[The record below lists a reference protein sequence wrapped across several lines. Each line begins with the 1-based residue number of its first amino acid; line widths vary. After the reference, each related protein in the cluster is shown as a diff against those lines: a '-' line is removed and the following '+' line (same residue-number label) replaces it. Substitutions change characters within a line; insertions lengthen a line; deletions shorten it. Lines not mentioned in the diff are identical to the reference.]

1 MINLELYKIFV
12 FVAKEENITKASE
25 KLSISQPAV
34 TKHIKNLEEQLGVT
48 LFKRNKYGME
58 LTDKGRELYKEVS
71 ESILKI
77 YKAEERVRSNRNIHL
92 GSHVTMLSRMF
103 GKCIADYYE
112 LNPNSQIE
120 VTNETFNDMLNMLEN
135 QKLDIVLSKK
145 VDESVYNTNKIEF
158 IKLGL
163 LHDIFVINTNSRYKD
178 IVFSKEKLAQEKIYA
193 PKKTSL
199 TSINLM
205 KELKL
210 TADTENIKNIT
221 YTTMLGILK
230 TEDSIGI
237 ITKEYIKDELEE
249 NKLAILKTDFE
260 FEPMEFGIY
269 INTENKFKEL
279 KDLIKIMKKRVF
291 AGITVGYIC
300 ITYLYFT

>member
-25 KLSISQPAV
+25 KLNISQPAV
-34 TKHIKNLEEQLGVT
+34 TKHIKNLEEQLGIT

-58 LTDKGRELYKEVS
+58 LTKKGKELFDEI
-71 ESILKI
+71 EQPITTI
-77 YKAEERVRSNRNIHL
+77 FNAERKFTSSRNINL

-103 GKCIADYYE
+103 GKSIAEYYNI
-112 LNPNSQIE
+112 NPNSQIE

-163 LHDIFVINTNSRYKD
+163 LHDIFVINTNSKYKD
-178 IVFSKEKLAQEKIYA
+178 KIFSKEQLAKEKIYA
-193 PKKTSL
+193 PKKTSI

-205 KELKL
+205 KELNL
-210 TADTENIKNIT
+210 TDEMDNIKNIT

-230 TEDSIGI
+230 NEDGIGV
-237 ITKEYIKDELEE
+237 ITKEYIKEELKE

-260 FEPMEFGIY
+260 FKPMEFGIY
-269 INTENKFKEL
+269 INKENKFKEL
-279 KDLIKIMKKRVF
+279 KDLIKIMKNEFVQ
-291 AGITVGYIC
+291 I
-300 ITYLYFT
+300 

>member
-12 FVAKEENITKASE
+12 FVAKEGNITKASE
-25 KLSISQPAV
+25 KLNISQPAV

-158 IKLGL
+158 KKLGL

-237 ITKEYIKDELEE
+237 ITKEYIKDELEG

-269 INTENKFKEL
+269 INKENKFKEL
-279 KDLIKIMKKRVF
+279 KDLIKIMKNEFLQV
-291 AGITVGYIC
+291 
-300 ITYLYFT
+300 

>member
-12 FVAKEENITKASE
+12 FVAKEGNITKASE
-25 KLSISQPAV
+25 KLNISQPAV
-34 TKHIKNLEEQLGVT
+34 TKHIKNLEEQLGVN

-237 ITKEYIKDELEE
+237 ITKEYIKDELEG

-269 INTENKFKEL
+269 INKENKFKEL
-279 KDLIKIMKKRVF
+279 KDLIKIMKNEFLQV
-291 AGITVGYIC
+291 
-300 ITYLYFT
+300 

>member
-12 FVAKEENITKASE
+12 FVAKEGNITKASE
-25 KLSISQPAV
+25 KLNISQPAV

-237 ITKEYIKDELEE
+237 ITKEYIKDELEG

-260 FEPMEFGIY
+260 FEPMEFGVY
-269 INTENKFKEL
+269 INKENKFKEL
-279 KDLIKIMKKRVF
+279 KDLIKIMKNEFLQV
-291 AGITVGYIC
+291 
-300 ITYLYFT
+300 

>member
-25 KLSISQPAV
+25 KLNISQPAV
-34 TKHIKNLEEQLGVT
+34 TKHIKNLEEQLGIT

-58 LTDKGRELYKEVS
+58 LTKKGKELFDEI
-71 ESILKI
+71 EQPITTI
-77 YKAEERVRSNRNIHL
+77 FNAERKFTSSRNINL
-92 GSHVTMLSRMF
+92 GSHVTILSRMF
-103 GKCIADYYE
+103 GKCIAEYYNI
-112 LNPNSQIE
+112 NPNSQIE

-163 LHDIFVINTNSRYKD
+163 LHDIFVINTNSKYKD
-178 IVFSKEKLAQEKIYA
+178 KIFSKEQLAKEKIYA
-193 PKKTSL
+193 PKKTSI

-205 KELKL
+205 KELNL
-210 TADTENIKNIT
+210 TDEMDNIKNIT

-230 TEDSIGI
+230 NEDGIGV
-237 ITKEYIKDELEE
+237 ITKEYIKEELKE

-260 FEPMEFGIY
+260 FKPMEFGIY
-269 INTENKFKEL
+269 INKENKFKEL
-279 KDLIKIMKKRVF
+279 KDLIKIMKNEFVQ
-291 AGITVGYIC
+291 I
-300 ITYLYFT
+300 

>member
-12 FVAKEENITKASE
+12 FVAKEGNITKASE
-25 KLSISQPAV
+25 KLNISQPAV

-237 ITKEYIKDELEE
+237 ITKEYIKDELEG

-269 INTENKFKEL
+269 INKENNEK
-279 KDLIKIMKKRVF
+279 
-291 AGITVGYIC
+291 
-300 ITYLYFT
+300 

>member
-25 KLSISQPAV
+25 KLNISQPAV

-58 LTDKGRELYKEVS
+58 LTDKGRELYKEVG
-71 ESILKI
+71 EPIIKI
-77 YKAEERVRSNRNIHL
+77 YNAERKFRSSRNINL

-103 GKCIADYYE
+103 GKCIAEYYK
-112 LNPNSQIE
+112 LNPTSQIE

-163 LHDIFVINTNSRYKD
+163 LHDIFVINTNSKYKD
-178 IVFSKEKLAQEKIYA
+178 KIFNKEQLSKEKIYT
-193 PKKTSL
+193 PKRTSI
-199 TSINLM
+199 TTINLM
-205 KELKL
+205 KELNL
-210 TADTENIKNIT
+210 TDGMENIKNIT

-230 TEDSIGI
+230 TEDSIGL
-237 ITKEYIKDELEE
+237 ITKEYIKDELKE

-269 INTENKFKEL
+269 INKENKFKEL
-279 KDLIKIMKKRVF
+279 KDLIKIMKNEFLQV
-291 AGITVGYIC
+291 
-300 ITYLYFT
+300 

>member
-25 KLSISQPAV
+25 KLNISQPAV
-34 TKHIKNLEEQLGVT
+34 TKHIKNLEEQLGVN

-210 TADTENIKNIT
+210 TDGMENIKNIT

-230 TEDSIGI
+230 TEDSIGL
-237 ITKEYIKDELEE
+237 ITKEYIKDELKE
-249 NKLAILKTDFE
+249 NKLAILNTDFE

-269 INTENKFKEL
+269 INKENKFKEL
-279 KDLIKIMKKRVF
+279 KDLIKIMKNEFLQV
-291 AGITVGYIC
+291 
-300 ITYLYFT
+300 

>member
-269 INTENKFKEL
+269 VNTENKFKEL
-279 KDLIKIMKKRVF
+279 KDLIKIMKKEFLQV
-291 AGITVGYIC
+291 
-300 ITYLYFT
+300 

>member
-25 KLSISQPAV
+25 KLNISQPAV

-58 LTDKGRELYKEVS
+58 LTDKGRKLYKEVG
-71 ESILKI
+71 EPIIKI
-77 YKAEERVRSNRNIHL
+77 YNAERKFRSSRNINL

-103 GKCIADYYE
+103 GKCIAEYYK
-112 LNPNSQIE
+112 LNPTSQIE

-163 LHDIFVINTNSRYKD
+163 LHDIFVINTNSKYKD
-178 IVFSKEKLAQEKIYA
+178 KVFNKEKLAKEKIYT
-193 PKKTSL
+193 PKRTSI
-199 TSINLM
+199 TTINLM
-205 KELKL
+205 KELNL
-210 TADTENIKNIT
+210 TDGMGNIKNIT

-230 TEDSIGI
+230 TEDSIGL
-237 ITKEYIKDELEE
+237 ITKEYIKDELKE

-269 INTENKFKEL
+269 INKENKFKEL
-279 KDLIKIMKKRVF
+279 KDLIKIMKNEFLQV
-291 AGITVGYIC
+291 
-300 ITYLYFT
+300 

>member
-25 KLSISQPAV
+25 KLSIFQPAV

-269 INTENKFKEL
+269 VNTENKFKEL
-279 KDLIKIMKKRVF
+279 KDLIKIMKKEFLQV
-291 AGITVGYIC
+291 
-300 ITYLYFT
+300 

>member
-25 KLSISQPAV
+25 KLNISQPAV
-34 TKHIKNLEEQLGVT
+34 TKHIKNLEEQIGVT

-58 LTDKGRELYKEVS
+58 LTDKGRELYKEVG
-71 ESILKI
+71 EPIIKI
-77 YKAEERVRSNRNIHL
+77 YNAERKFRSSRNINL

-103 GKCIADYYE
+103 GKCIAEYYK
-112 LNPNSQIE
+112 LNPTSQIE

-163 LHDIFVINTNSRYKD
+163 LHDIFVINTNSKYKD
-178 IVFSKEKLAQEKIYA
+178 KVFNKKELAKEKIYT
-193 PKKTSL
+193 PKRTSI
-199 TSINLM
+199 TTINLM
-205 KELKL
+205 KELNL
-210 TADTENIKNIT
+210 TDGMENIKNIT

-230 TEDSIGI
+230 TEDSIGL
-237 ITKEYIKDELEE
+237 ITKEYIKDELKE

-269 INTENKFKEL
+269 INKENKFKEL
-279 KDLIKIMKKRVF
+279 KDLIKIMKNEFLQV
-291 AGITVGYIC
+291 
-300 ITYLYFT
+300 

>member
-163 LHDIFVINTNSRYKD
+163 LHDIFVINTNSKYKD
-178 IVFSKEKLAQEKIYA
+178 KVFNKEKLSKEKIYT
-193 PKKTSL
+193 PKRTSI
-199 TSINLM
+199 TTINLM
-205 KELKL
+205 KELNL
-210 TADTENIKNIT
+210 TDGMENIKNIT

-230 TEDSIGI
+230 TEDSIGL
-237 ITKEYIKDELEE
+237 ITKEYIKDELKE
-249 NKLAILKTDFE
+249 NKLAILNTDFE

-269 INTENKFKEL
+269 INKENKFKEL
-279 KDLIKIMKKRVF
+279 KDLIKIMKNEFLQV
-291 AGITVGYIC
+291 
-300 ITYLYFT
+300 

>member
-12 FVAKEENITKASE
+12 FVAKEENITKTSE
-25 KLSISQPAV
+25 KLNISQPAV
-34 TKHIKNLEEQLGVT
+34 TKHIKNLEEQLGIT

-58 LTDKGRELYKEVS
+58 LTKKGKELFDEI
-71 ESILKI
+71 EQPITTI
-77 YKAEERVRSNRNIHL
+77 FNAERKFTSSRNINL

-103 GKCIADYYE
+103 GKCIAEYYNI
-112 LNPNSQIE
+112 NPNSQIE

-163 LHDIFVINTNSRYKD
+163 LHDIFVINTNSKYKD
-178 IVFSKEKLAQEKIYA
+178 KIFTKEQLAKEKIYA
-193 PKKTSL
+193 PKKTSI

-205 KELKL
+205 KELNL
-210 TADTENIKNIT
+210 TDEMDNIKNIT

-230 TEDSIGI
+230 NEDGIGV
-237 ITKEYIKDELEE
+237 ITKEYIKEELKE

-260 FEPMEFGIY
+260 FKPMEFGIY
-269 INTENKFKEL
+269 INKENKFKEL
-279 KDLIKIMKKRVF
+279 KDLIKIMKNEFVQ
-291 AGITVGYIC
+291 I
-300 ITYLYFT
+300 

>member
-25 KLSISQPAV
+25 KLNISQPAV
-34 TKHIKNLEEQLGVT
+34 TKHIKNLEEQLGIT

-58 LTDKGRELYKEVS
+58 LTKKGKELFDEI
-71 ESILKI
+71 EQPITTI
-77 YKAEERVRSNRNIHL
+77 FNAERKFTSSRNINL

-103 GKCIADYYE
+103 GKCIAEYYNI
-112 LNPNSQIE
+112 NPNSQIE

-163 LHDIFVINTNSRYKD
+163 LHDIFVINTNSKYKD
-178 IVFSKEKLAQEKIYA
+178 KIFSKEQLAKEKIYA
-193 PKKTSL
+193 PKKTSI

-205 KELKL
+205 KELNL
-210 TADTENIKNIT
+210 TDEMDNIKNIT

-230 TEDSIGI
+230 NEDGIGV
-237 ITKEYIKDELEE
+237 ITKEYIKEELKE

-260 FEPMEFGIY
+260 FKPMEFGIY
-269 INTENKFKEL
+269 INKENKFKEL
-279 KDLIKIMKKRVF
+279 KDLIKIMKNEFVH
-291 AGITVGYIC
+291 I
-300 ITYLYFT
+300 

>member
-12 FVAKEENITKASE
+12 IVAKEKNITRASE
-25 KLSISQPAV
+25 KLNISQPAV
-34 TKHIKNLEEQLGVT
+34 TKHIKNLEEQLGIT

-58 LTDKGRELYKEVS
+58 LTKKGKELFDEI
-71 ESILKI
+71 EQPITTI
-77 YKAEERVRSNRNIHL
+77 FNAERKFTSSRNINL

-103 GKCIADYYE
+103 GKCIAEYYNI
-112 LNPNSQIE
+112 NPNSQIE

-163 LHDIFVINTNSRYKD
+163 LHDIFVINTNSKYKD
-178 IVFSKEKLAQEKIYA
+178 KIFSKEQLAKEKIYA
-193 PKKTSL
+193 PKKTSI

-205 KELKL
+205 KELNL
-210 TADTENIKNIT
+210 TDEMDNIKNIT

-230 TEDSIGI
+230 NEDGIGV
-237 ITKEYIKDELEE
+237 ITKEYIKEELKE

-260 FEPMEFGIY
+260 FKPMEFGIY
-269 INTENKFKEL
+269 INKENKFKEL
-279 KDLIKIMKKRVF
+279 KDLIKIMKNEF
-291 AGITVGYIC
+291 MQI
-300 ITYLYFT
+300 

>member
-12 FVAKEENITKASE
+12 FVAKEGNITKASE
-25 KLSISQPAV
+25 KLNISQPAV

-58 LTDKGRELYKEVS
+58 LTDKSRELYKEVS

-237 ITKEYIKDELEE
+237 ITKEYIKDELEG

-269 INTENKFKEL
+269 INKENKFKEL
-279 KDLIKIMKKRVF
+279 KDLIKIMKNEFLQV
-291 AGITVGYIC
+291 
-300 ITYLYFT
+300 

>member
-12 FVAKEENITKASE
+12 FVAKEGNITKASE
-25 KLSISQPAV
+25 KLNISQPAV

-221 YTTMLGILK
+221 YTTMRGILK

-237 ITKEYIKDELEE
+237 ITKEYIKDELEG

-269 INTENKFKEL
+269 INKENKFKEL
-279 KDLIKIMKKRVF
+279 KDLIKIMKNEFLQV
-291 AGITVGYIC
+291 
-300 ITYLYFT
+300 

>member
-178 IVFSKEKLAQEKIYA
+178 IVFSKEKLAQEKIYV

-279 KDLIKIMKKRVF
+279 KDLIKIMKKEFLQV
-291 AGITVGYIC
+291 
-300 ITYLYFT
+300 

>member
-25 KLSISQPAV
+25 KLNISQPAV
-34 TKHIKNLEEQLGVT
+34 TKHIKNLEEQLGVS

-58 LTDKGRELYKEVS
+58 LTKKGRELFNEV
-71 ESILKI
+71 EGPISIISNAEKKI
-77 YKAEERVRSNRNIHL
+77 KSSRNINL

-103 GKCIADYYE
+103 RKCIADYYE

-145 VDESVYNTNKIEF
+145 VDESIYNANKIEF
-158 IKLGL
+158 IRLGF
-163 LHDIFVINTNSRYKD
+163 LHDIFVINTNSKYKD
-178 IVFSKEKLAQEKIYA
+178 RVFSKENLAKEKIYA
-193 PKKTSL
+193 PKKTSI

-205 KELKL
+205 KELNL
-210 TADTENIKNIT
+210 TDEMDNIKNIT

-230 TEDSIGI
+230 NEDSIGI
-237 ITKEYIKDELEE
+237 ITKEYIKDELKEK
-249 NKLAILKTDFE
+249 KLAILKTDFE
-260 FEPMEFGIY
+260 FKPMEFGIY
-269 INTENKFKEL
+269 VNRENKFKEL
-279 KDLIKIMKKRVF
+279 KDLIGIMKDE
-291 AGITVGYIC
+291 IM
-300 ITYLYFT
+300 

>member
-163 LHDIFVINTNSRYKD
+163 LHDIFVINTNSKYKD
-178 IVFSKEKLAQEKIYA
+178 KVFNKEELAKEKIYT
-193 PKKTSL
+193 PKRTSI
-199 TSINLM
+199 TTINLM
-205 KELKL
+205 KELNL
-210 TADTENIKNIT
+210 TDGMENIKNIP

-230 TEDSIGI
+230 TEDSIGL
-237 ITKEYIKDELEE
+237 ITKEYIKDELKE
-249 NKLAILKTDFE
+249 NKLAILNTDFE

-269 INTENKFKEL
+269 INKENKFKEL
-279 KDLIKIMKKRVF
+279 KDLIKIMKNEFLQV
-291 AGITVGYIC
+291 
-300 ITYLYFT
+300 

>member
-12 FVAKEENITKASE
+12 FVAKEGNITKASE
-25 KLSISQPAV
+25 KLNISQPAV

-221 YTTMLGILK
+221 YTTILGILK

-237 ITKEYIKDELEE
+237 ITKEYIKDELEG

-269 INTENKFKEL
+269 INKENKFKEL
-279 KDLIKIMKKRVF
+279 KDLIKIMKNEFLQV
-291 AGITVGYIC
+291 
-300 ITYLYFT
+300 

>member
-25 KLSISQPAV
+25 KLNISQPAV
-34 TKHIKNLEEQLGVT
+34 TKHIKNLEEQLGVN

-58 LTDKGRELYKEVS
+58 LTDKGRELYKEVG
-71 ESILKI
+71 EPIIKI
-77 YKAEERVRSNRNIHL
+77 YNAERIFRSSRNINL

-103 GKCIADYYE
+103 GKCIAEYYK
-112 LNPNSQIE
+112 LNPTSQIE

-145 VDESVYNTNKIEF
+145 VDDSVYNTNKIEF

-163 LHDIFVINTNSRYKD
+163 LHDIFVINTNSKYKD
-178 IVFSKEKLAQEKIYA
+178 KVFNKEELAKEKIYT
-193 PKKTSL
+193 PKRTSI
-199 TSINLM
+199 TTINLM
-205 KELKL
+205 KELNL
-210 TADTENIKNIT
+210 TDGMENIKNIT

-230 TEDSIGI
+230 TEDSIGL
-237 ITKEYIKDELEE
+237 ITKEYIKDELKE

-269 INTENKFKEL
+269 INKENKFKEL
-279 KDLIKIMKKRVF
+279 KDLIKIMKNEFLQV
-291 AGITVGYIC
+291 
-300 ITYLYFT
+300 

>member
-12 FVAKEENITKASE
+12 FVAKEGNITKASE
-25 KLSISQPAV
+25 KLNISQPAV

-103 GKCIADYYE
+103 GKCIANYYE

-237 ITKEYIKDELEE
+237 ITKEYIKDELEG

-269 INTENKFKEL
+269 INKENKFKEL
-279 KDLIKIMKKRVF
+279 KDLIKIMKNEFLQV
-291 AGITVGYIC
+291 
-300 ITYLYFT
+300 

>member
-25 KLSISQPAV
+25 KLNISQPAV
-34 TKHIKNLEEQLGVT
+34 TKHIKNLEEQLGVN

-279 KDLIKIMKKRVF
+279 KDLIKIMKKEFLQV
-291 AGITVGYIC
+291 
-300 ITYLYFT
+300 

>member
-58 LTDKGRELYKEVS
+58 LTDKGRELYKEVG
-71 ESILKI
+71 EPIIKI
-77 YKAEERVRSNRNIHL
+77 YNAERKFRSSRNINL

-103 GKCIADYYE
+103 GKCIAEYYK
-112 LNPNSQIE
+112 LNPTSQIE

-145 VDESVYNTNKIEF
+145 VDDSVYNTNKIEF

-163 LHDIFVINTNSRYKD
+163 LHDIFVINTNSKYKD
-178 IVFSKEKLAQEKIYA
+178 KVFNKEELAKEKIYT
-193 PKKTSL
+193 PKRTSIA
-199 TSINLM
+199 TINLM
-205 KELKL
+205 KELNL
-210 TADTENIKNIT
+210 TDGMENIKNIT

-230 TEDSIGI
+230 TEDSIGL
-237 ITKEYIKDELEE
+237 ITKEYIKDELKE

-269 INTENKFKEL
+269 INKENKFKEL
-279 KDLIKIMKKRVF
+279 KDLIKIMKNGFLQV
-291 AGITVGYIC
+291 
-300 ITYLYFT
+300 

>member
-12 FVAKEENITKASE
+12 FVAKEGNITKASE
-25 KLSISQPAV
+25 KLNISQPAV
-34 TKHIKNLEEQLGVT
+34 TKHIKNLEEQLAVT

-237 ITKEYIKDELEE
+237 ITKEYIKDELEG

-269 INTENKFKEL
+269 INKENKFKEL
-279 KDLIKIMKKRVF
+279 KDLIKIMKNEFLQV
-291 AGITVGYIC
+291 
-300 ITYLYFT
+300 

>member
-12 FVAKEENITKASE
+12 FVSKEENITKASE
-25 KLSISQPAV
+25 KLNISQPAV

-58 LTDKGRELYKEVS
+58 LTDKGRELYKEVG
-71 ESILKI
+71 EPIIKI
-77 YKAEERVRSNRNIHL
+77 YNAERKFTSIRNINL

-103 GKCIADYYE
+103 GKCIAEYYK
-112 LNPNSQIE
+112 LNPTSQIE

-163 LHDIFVINTNSRYKD
+163 LHDIFVINTNSKYKD
-178 IVFSKEKLAQEKIYA
+178 KVFNKKELAKEKIYT
-193 PKKTSL
+193 PKRTSI
-199 TSINLM
+199 TTINLM
-205 KELKL
+205 KELNL
-210 TADTENIKNIT
+210 TDDMENIKNIT

-230 TEDSIGI
+230 NEDSIGL
-237 ITKEYIKDELEE
+237 ITKEYIKDELKE

-260 FEPMEFGIY
+260 FDPMEFGIY
-269 INTENKFKEL
+269 INKENKFKEL
-279 KDLIKIMKKRVF
+279 KDLIKIMKNEFLQV
-291 AGITVGYIC
+291 
-300 ITYLYFT
+300 

>member
-12 FVAKEENITKASE
+12 FVAKEGNITKASE
-25 KLSISQPAV
+25 KLNISQPAV

-279 KDLIKIMKKRVF
+279 KDLIKIMKKEFLQV
-291 AGITVGYIC
+291 
-300 ITYLYFT
+300 

>member
-12 FVAKEENITKASE
+12 FVAKEGNITKASE
-25 KLSISQPAV
+25 KLNISQPAV

-237 ITKEYIKDELEE
+237 ITKEYIKDELEG

-279 KDLIKIMKKRVF
+279 KDLIKIMKKEFLQV
-291 AGITVGYIC
+291 
-300 ITYLYFT
+300 

>member
-12 FVAKEENITKASE
+12 FVAKEGNITKASE
-25 KLSISQPAV
+25 KLNISQPAV

-237 ITKEYIKDELEE
+237 ITKEYIKDELEG

-269 INTENKFKEL
+269 INKFKEL
-279 KDLIKIMKKRVF
+279 KDLIKIMKNEFLQV
-291 AGITVGYIC
+291 
-300 ITYLYFT
+300 